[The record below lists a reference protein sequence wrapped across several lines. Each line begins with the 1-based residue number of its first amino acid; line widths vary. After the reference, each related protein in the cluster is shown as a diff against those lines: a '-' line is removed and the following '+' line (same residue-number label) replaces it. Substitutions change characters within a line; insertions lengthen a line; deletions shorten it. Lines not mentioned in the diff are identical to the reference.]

1 MVKNSIYFF
10 FLSIVAIFTYNLE
23 MTDTHILPKWL
34 YTLGMIAIV
43 GMIESVAKLLN
54 KKVQTNEMNL
64 FAIVSFVCLC
74 QAVYAIMQALEILP
88 SCSIYQVVG
97 SFDNPAGLV
106 ACLSVG
112 LPCCIYLYSVAERK
126 IIKWVIVITAIFI
139 VISILL
145 SKSRTGML
153 AGLFL
158 PIVWW
163 LFSVKRN
170 NWFKVLFLGLGI
182 VILSLMYILK
192 KESADGR
199 LLMLRCGWEM
209 IKDKPL
215 FGHGV
220 GSVEAHY
227 MDYQA
232 DWLKNNPDTP
242 FSFLADNV
250 KKVFNEY
257 LAVGIRFGVTGWLV
271 LVGFVWLMVYCYRKN
286 PTKEGEC
293 ALMSLAVIGVL
304 GCFSYPLTYPF
315 TWVVLFLDS
324 SILLNHAYSLSAWEN
339 MNFRYS
345 ISVILFIVSVSLLYG
360 IIRRTYAELEWGH
373 IVKIADRDR
382 GQEFIAKYESLLPV
396 LGNEPYFLYNYSVE
410 LYVVGNYE
418 KALLVASH
426 CRKFWADYDLELL
439 HGELF
444 DKLDKSQEAE
454 RHFKLASQ
462 MCPVRFIPLFR
473 LYMVYKDRGDQAK
486 AIQIGK
492 EILQKPIKVE
502 SITIKNIKKYVKMDL
517 QCLYSI

>member
-192 KESADGR
+192 NLPK
-199 LLMLRCGWEM
+199 
-209 IKDKPL
+209 
-215 FGHGV
+215 
-220 GSVEAHY
+220 
-227 MDYQA
+227 
-232 DWLKNNPDTP
+232 
-242 FSFLADNV
+242 
-250 KKVFNEY
+250 
-257 LAVGIRFGVTGWLV
+257 
-271 LVGFVWLMVYCYRKN
+271 
-286 PTKEGEC
+286 
-293 ALMSLAVIGVL
+293 
-304 GCFSYPLTYPF
+304 
-315 TWVVLFLDS
+315 
-324 SILLNHAYSLSAWEN
+324 
-339 MNFRYS
+339 
-345 ISVILFIVSVSLLYG
+345 YG
-360 IIRRTYAELEWGH
+360 
-373 IVKIADRDR
+373 
-382 GQEFIAKYESLLPV
+382 
-396 LGNEPYFLYNYSVE
+396 
-410 LYVVGNYE
+410 
-418 KALLVASH
+418 
-426 CRKFWADYDLELL
+426 
-439 HGELF
+439 
-444 DKLDKSQEAE
+444 
-454 RHFKLASQ
+454 
-462 MCPVRFIPLFR
+462 
-473 LYMVYKDRGDQAK
+473 
-486 AIQIGK
+486 
-492 EILQKPIKVE
+492 
-502 SITIKNIKKYVKMDL
+502 TI
-517 QCLYSI
+517 